1 MIKILMLVNWKVLR
15 TQRPPTDRQPP
26 DYVTPQEPYWF
37 YRYFREPVQVDV
49 LDISSFPALERWERE
64 KLRFY
69 VVQALRAIPKRNRY
83 DLIVSHGMQSGVVLS
98 LWRRLFPGK
107 AGHIVFDIGSF
118 NSAAESGLALKLMQY
133 ASHSIDGVIYHT
145 SSQKGYYEKC
155 FPWLLE
161 RARFIRFGTDSLFF
175 EAAQSGTGGERKQT
189 DCLRSYIL
197 CVGYQKRDWDTLVR
211 AYSLLAE
218 READADLDMLR
229 PGSKFPALRLVGRTD
244 YALPE
249 DVRLPDCAKLEMSG
263 YLSVRELMGEIRR
276 ALFCV
281 LPLEHFNYSF
291 GQMTLLQQM
300 ALGKAV
306 VAARVPSML
315 DYVRDGENALFY
327 GAGNPSDLC
336 EKMERLL
343 TDALLREE
351 LGKRA
356 ALYVKEEY
364 NETVMAHA
372 IEDFYREVLQREKGR
387 IKRVIFVIV
396 SMAGG
401 GAERVISVLANE
413 FVRRGIGVTILMTA
427 GDTVAYELDPAV
439 RLFCAGKASG
449 GSMKKRLQR
458 ITKMRTL
465 LKEERDSVI
474 VSFGPGTS
482 FFAVAADLFLRHPFL
497 ISERNDPAACP
508 HPVLRNLIYRRADRL
523 IFQTQDA
530 QSSFPAGLR
539 RRSVVIPNPA
549 AKDLPAPW
557 SGKRDK
563 TVVAVGRL
571 EAQKNHAMLLRAFA
585 IFHRSFPEYTLH
597 IYGKGE
603 LLDTLKKQAD
613 ALGISEYVVWEGFR
627 TDVLTRIRRAGIYA
641 LASDYEGI
649 SNALLEAM
657 AIGLPAVSTDCPI
670 GGSRLCIEDGKNG
683 LLVPCKDAKAFAAAM
698 EKLASDPEY
707 ARRLG
712 EEAAKVRETFSIEN
726 IGNAW
731 LEQILSVS
739 QRGKK
744 RKG

>member
-15 TQRPPTDRQPP
+15 TQRPPMDRQPP

-37 YRYFREPVQVDV
+37 YRYFREPVHVDV

-69 VVQALRAIPKRNRY
+69 VIQTLRAIPKLNRY
-83 DLIVSHGMQSGVVLS
+83 DLVVSHGMQSGVVLS
-98 LWRRLFPGK
+98 LWRCLFPGK
-107 AGHIVFDIGSF
+107 AAHIVFDIGSF
-118 NSAAESGLALKLMQY
+118 NSAAESGMALKLMQY
-133 ASHSIDGVIYHT
+133 ASRSIDGVVYHT
-145 SSQKGYYEKC
+145 SSQKEYYEKY

-161 RARFIRFGTDSLFF
+161 RARFIRFGADSSFF
-175 EAAQSGTGGERKQT
+175 EAVQKGTGGERKQT
-189 DCLRSYIL
+189 EPLRSCIL

-211 AYSLLAE
+211 AYSLMAE
-218 READADLDMLR
+218 REMGGDPDRSR
-229 PGSKFPALRLVGRTD
+229 PDGGFPVLRLVGKPD
-244 YALPE
+244 YTLPA
-249 DVRLPDCAKLEMSG
+249 DVRLPDCARLETSG
-263 YLSVRELMGEIRR
+263 YMPVTELMEEIRQ

-281 LPLEHFNYSF
+281 LPLESFNYSF

-315 DYVRDGENALFY
+315 NYVRNGENAVFY
-327 GAGNPSDLC
+327 EAGNTLDLR

-343 TDALLREE
+343 TDAPVRGDI
-351 LGKRA
+351 GKRA
-356 ALYVKEEY
+356 AAYVKEEY
-364 NETVMAHA
+364 NEAVMARA
-372 IEDFYREVLQREKGR
+372 IEDFYREVLQRKKGV
-387 IKRVIFVIV
+387 KKVIFVMV

-439 RLFCAGKASG
+439 RLFCAGKTSG
-449 GSMKKRLQR
+449 GSMIKRLQR
-458 ITKMRTL
+458 IARMRKL
-465 LKEERDSVI
+465 LKQERDGVI

-482 FFAVAADLFLRHPFL
+482 FFAATADLFLRHPFL

-530 QSSFPAGLR
+530 RNSFPVSLR
-539 RRSVVIPNPA
+539 KRSAVIPNPIA
-549 AKDLPAPW
+549 EDLPAPW
-557 SGKRDK
+557 NGERDK

-571 EAQKNHAMLLRAFA
+571 EAQKNYAMLLQAFT
-585 IFHRSFPEYTLH
+585 IFHRRFPEYTLH
-597 IYGKGE
+597 IYGKGK
-603 LLDTLKKQAD
+603 LLDTLKKQAG
-613 ALGISEYVVWEGFR
+613 ALGISGYVVWEGFR
-627 TDVLTRIRRAGIYA
+627 TDVLSRIRRAGIYA

-657 AIGLPAVSTDCPI
+657 ALGIPAVSTDCPI

-683 LLVPCKDAKAFAAAM
+683 LLVPCKDAETFAAAM
-698 EKLASDPEY
+698 EKLASDPGY
-707 ARRLG
+707 ARSLG
-712 EEAAKVRETFSIEN
+712 EKAVKVRETFSTEN
-726 IGNAW
+726 IGNVW
-731 LEQILSVS
+731 LEQILSVNIK
-739 QRGKK
+739 RKK

>member
-15 TQRPPTDRQPP
+15 TQRPPMDRQPP

-37 YRYFREPVQVDV
+37 YRYFRGPVHVDV

-69 VVQALRAIPKRNRY
+69 VIQTLRAIPKRNRY
-83 DLIVSHGMQSGVVLS
+83 DLVVSHGMQSGVVLS

-107 AGHIVFDIGSF
+107 AAHIVFDIGSF
-118 NSAAESGLALKLMQY
+118 NSAAESGMALKLMQY
-133 ASHSIDGVIYHT
+133 ASRSIDGVIYHT
-145 SSQKGYYEKC
+145 SSQKEYYEKY

-161 RARFIRFGTDSLFF
+161 RARFIRFGADSSFF
-175 EAAQSGTGGERKQT
+175 EAVQNGAGGKGKQT
-189 DCLRSYIL
+189 EPLRSCIL

-218 READADLDMLR
+218 RETGRDPDR
-229 PGSKFPALRLVGRTD
+229 PCPDGGFPVLRLVGKPD
-244 YALPE
+244 YALPA
-249 DVRLPDCAKLEMSG
+249 DVRLPDCARLEMSG
-263 YLSVRELMGEIRR
+263 YMPVTELMEEIRQ

-281 LPLEHFNYSF
+281 LPLESFNYSF

-315 DYVRDGENALFY
+315 DYVRSGENAVFY
-327 GAGNPSDLC
+327 EAGNTLDLC

-343 TDALLREE
+343 TDAPLRGDI
-351 LGKRA
+351 GKRA
-356 ALYVKEEY
+356 AAYVKEEY
-364 NETVMAHA
+364 NEAVMARA
-372 IEDFYREVLQREKGR
+372 VEDFYREVLQRKKSV
-387 IKRVIFVIV
+387 KRVIFVMV

-413 FVRRGIGVTILMTA
+413 FVHRGIGVTILMTA
-427 GDTVAYELDPAV
+427 GDTVAYELDSAV
-439 RLFCAGKASG
+439 RLFCAGKTSG
-449 GSMKKRLQR
+449 GSMIKRLQR
-458 ITKMRTL
+458 IARMRKL
-465 LKEERDSVI
+465 LKQERDGVI

-482 FFAVAADLFLRHPFL
+482 FFAAAADLFLRHPFL

-523 IFQTQDA
+523 IFQTRDA
-530 QSSFPAGLR
+530 QNSFPVSLR
-539 RRSVVIPNPA
+539 KRSAVIPNPIA
-549 AKDLPAPW
+549 EDLPAPW
-557 SGKRDK
+557 NGERDK

-571 EAQKNHAMLLRAFA
+571 EAQKNYAMLLQVFA
-585 IFHRSFPEYTLH
+585 IFHRKFPEYTLH

-603 LLDTLKKQAD
+603 LLDTLKKQAG
-613 ALGISEYVVWEGFR
+613 ALGISGYVIWEGFR
-627 TDVLTRIRRAGIYA
+627 TDVLSRIRRAGIYA

-657 AIGLPAVSTDCPI
+657 ALGIPAVSTDCPI

-683 LLVPCKDAKAFAAAM
+683 LLVPCKDAEAFAAAM
-698 EKLASDPEY
+698 EKLASDPGY
-707 ARRLG
+707 ARSLG
-712 EEAAKVRETFSIEN
+712 EKAVKVRETFSTEN

-731 LEQILSVS
+731 LEQILSVNIK
-739 QRGKK
+739 RKK